1 MKSMRKKK
9 LLFSVLVNIFK
20 ILVLIVFM
28 SPFYV
33 AINYAVKT
41 KQEIAQTG
49 LGWPE
54 VFHFENF
61 TEAIRQTYVAG
72 MPFFKVLLN
81 TTTATVAGTIV
92 IVVISAMAAYA
103 LARRTGRI
111 YSLCYTLMVITLLVP
126 IQAYMFPLYD
136 ELRGMG
142 LLNTNLGFI
151 LAKIGTQVGYSVI
164 ITTGFVKGISI
175 EIEEA
180 ALIDGANLLQV
191 FMKIVVP
198 LLKPILMTSVVIN
211 ALSIWNDFGLA
222 FIVLTKPSNYVLPL
236 LQFTFIT
243 SNTSMLNLAF
253 ALFLLTMLPIL
264 ILYFFLQKYI
274 VGGIM
279 LGSVKG

>member
-1 MKSMRKKK
+1 MTRKRR
-9 LLFSVLVNIFK
+9 LSATFQNIFK
-20 ILVLIVFM
+20 ILILIVFM

-33 AINYAVKT
+33 ALNYALKT

-49 LGWPE
+49 LAWPQA
-54 VFHFENF
+54 FHFENF

-72 MPFFKVLLN
+72 MPFFKVLMN
-81 TTTATVAGTIV
+81 TVAATVAGTVIIV
-92 IVVISAMAAYA
+92 FISAMAAYSI
-103 LARRTGRI
+103 ARRKGKI
-111 YSLCYTLMVITLLVP
+111 YSLCYTLMVVTLLVP

-142 LLNTNLGFI
+142 LLNTTLGFI
-151 LAKIGTQVGYSVI
+151 FAKVGAQVGYSVI
-164 ITTGFVKGISI
+164 ITTGFVKNISV

-180 ALIDGANLLQV
+180 ALIDGASILKMFV
-191 FMKIVVP
+191 RIVMP
-198 LLKPILMTSVVIN
+198 LLKPIFMTSIVIN

-222 FIVLTKPSNYVLPL
+222 FIILTKPANYVLPL

-264 ILYFFLQKYI
+264 ILYLFLQKYI
-274 VGGIM
+274 VSGIM

>member
-1 MKSMRKKK
+1 MTRKKR
-9 LLFSVLVNIFK
+9 LSSVLQNIFK
-20 ILVLIVFM
+20 IAVLVLFM

-33 AINYAVKT
+33 ALNYALKT

-49 LGWPE
+49 LAWPKE
-54 VFHFENF
+54 LHFENF

-72 MPFFKVLLN
+72 MPFFKVLMN
-81 TTTATVAGTIV
+81 TVIATLVGTALIV
-92 IVVISAMAAYA
+92 FISAMAAYA
-103 LARRTGRI
+103 IARRKGKI
-111 YSLCYTLMVITLLVP
+111 YSICYTLMVVTLLVP

-151 LAKIGTQVGYSVI
+151 LAKVGAQVGYSVI
-164 ITTGFVKGISI
+164 ITTGFVKNISV

-180 ALIDGANLLQV
+180 ALIDGASIPKMFV
-191 FMKIVVP
+191 KIVMP
-198 LLKPILMTSVVIN
+198 LLKPIFMTSIVIN

-222 FIVLTKPSNYVLPL
+222 FIVLTKPTNYVLPL

-253 ALFLLTMLPIL
+253 ALFLLTMIPIL
-264 ILYFFLQKYI
+264 LLYLFLQKYI
-274 VGGIM
+274 VSGIM

>member
-1 MKSMRKKK
+1 MTRKKR
-9 LLFSVLVNIFK
+9 LSSVLQNIFK
-20 ILVLIVFM
+20 IAVLVLFM
-28 SPFYV
+28 SPFYE
-33 AINYAVKT
+33 ALNYALKT

-49 LGWPE
+49 LAWPKE
-54 VFHFENF
+54 LHFENF

-72 MPFFKVLLN
+72 MPFFKVLMN
-81 TTTATVAGTIV
+81 TVIATLVGTALIV
-92 IVVISAMAAYA
+92 FISAMAAYA
-103 LARRTGRI
+103 IARRKGKI
-111 YSLCYTLMVITLLVP
+111 YSICYTLMVVTLLVP

-151 LAKIGTQVGYSVI
+151 LAKVGAQVGYSVI
-164 ITTGFVKGISI
+164 ITTGFVKNISV

-180 ALIDGANLLQV
+180 ALIDGASIPKMFV
-191 FMKIVVP
+191 KIVMP
-198 LLKPILMTSVVIN
+198 LLKPIFMTSIVIN

-222 FIVLTKPSNYVLPL
+222 FIVLTKPTNYVLPL

-253 ALFLLTMLPIL
+253 ALFLLTMIPIL
-264 ILYFFLQKYI
+264 LLYLFLQKYI
-274 VGGIM
+274 VSGIM

>member
-1 MKSMRKKK
+1 MTRKKH
-9 LLFSVLVNIFK
+9 LSSVLQNIFK
-20 ILVLIVFM
+20 LLVLFLFM

-33 AINYAVKT
+33 AMNYALKT

-49 LGWPE
+49 LAWPKE
-54 VFHFENF
+54 FHFENF

-72 MPFFKVLLN
+72 MPFFKVLMN
-81 TTTATVAGTIV
+81 TVIATLVGTAV
-92 IVVISAMAAYA
+92 IVFISAMAAYSI
-103 LARRTGRI
+103 ARRKGKI
-111 YSLCYTLMVITLLVP
+111 YSLCYTLMVVTLLVP

-151 LAKIGTQVGYSVI
+151 LAKIGAQVGYSVI
-164 ITTGFVKGISI
+164 ITTGFVKNISV

-180 ALIDGANLLQV
+180 ALIDGASISKMFV
-191 FMKIVVP
+191 RIVMP
-198 LLKPILMTSVVIN
+198 LLKPIFMTSIVIN

-222 FIVLTKPSNYVLPL
+222 FIVLTKPANYVLPL

-264 ILYFFLQKYI
+264 ILYLFLQKYI
-274 VGGIM
+274 VSGIM

>member
-1 MKSMRKKK
+1 
-9 LLFSVLVNIFK
+9 
-20 ILVLIVFM
+20 M

-33 AINYAVKT
+33 ALNYALKT

-49 LGWPE
+49 LAWPE
-54 VFHFENF
+54 AFHFENF

-72 MPFFKVLLN
+72 MPFFKVLMN
-81 TTTATVAGTIV
+81 TVVATVVGTIV
-92 IVVISAMAAYA
+92 IVFISAMAAYSI
-103 LARRTGRI
+103 ARRKGKI
-111 YSLCYTLMVITLLVP
+111 YSLCYTLMVVTLLVP

-136 ELRGMG
+136 ELRAMG
-142 LLNTNLGFI
+142 LLNTTLGFI
-151 LAKIGTQVGYSVI
+151 FAKVGAQVGYSVI
-164 ITTGFVKGISI
+164 ITTGFVKNISV

-180 ALIDGANLLQV
+180 ALIDGASILKMFV
-191 FMKIVVP
+191 KIVMP
-198 LLKPILMTSVVIN
+198 LLKPIFMTSIVIN

-222 FIVLTKPSNYVLPL
+222 FIILTKPANYVLPL

-264 ILYFFLQKYI
+264 ILYLFLQKYI
-274 VGGIM
+274 VSGIM